1 MLTMQRVE
9 IGSKEGKAF
18 LRKVA
23 RHNQNAR
30 MGEDW
35 SIRAGD
41 HNEWIVTFFR
51 TIKGDIG
58 ESEECVEVATDVK
71 VHCHGKTG
79 RVKSFSDSGE
89 VYVIRPSGFHLS
101 SSTCGLVARLLGE
114 GWRLSVEIGSG
125 STNSSHHG
133 LAFYN
138 LELSHPEFP
147 YASIAVGGQSVSV
160 NGESVISGSV
170 HIR

>member
-9 IGSKEGKAF
+9 IGQK
-18 LRKVA
+18 RV
-23 RHNQNAR
+23 RHFCAKWRGTTR

-58 ESEECVEVATDVK
+58 ESEECVEVATEVK

-114 GWRLSVEIGSG
+114 GWR
-125 STNSSHHG
+125 
-133 LAFYN
+133 
-138 LELSHPEFP
+138 
-147 YASIAVGGQSVSV
+147 VGYLWLRAYPLGRNALRRVW
-160 NGESVISGSV
+160 
-170 HIR
+170 R